1 MSLFISWNSF
11 LFIHSKMATR
21 GQQMAIY
28 NFNKPDYLVMD
39 FTSQSL
45 SCVHLCNIYICLFII
60 IYLLF
65 TYLLIIYACFY
76 PSGLFHIVTEP

>member
-45 SCVHLCNIYICLFII
+45 SCVHLCNIYMLIYN
-60 IYLLF
+60 YLLTF
-65 TYLLIIYACFY
+65 YL
-76 PSGLFHIVTEP
+76 

>member
-45 SCVHLCNIYICLFII
+45 SCVHLCNIYML
-60 IYLLF
+60 IYNYLLTFYLF
-65 TYLLIIYACFY
+65 TYIKCLLLSIWPLSY
-76 PSGLFHIVTEP
+76 SD

>member
-1 MSLFISWNSF
+1 MSLFISWNGF

-45 SCVHLCNIYICLFII
+45 SCVHLCNIYML
-60 IYLLF
+60 IYNYLLTFYLF
-65 TYLLIIYACFY
+65 TYNICLLLSIWPLSY
-76 PSGLFHIVTEP
+76 SD